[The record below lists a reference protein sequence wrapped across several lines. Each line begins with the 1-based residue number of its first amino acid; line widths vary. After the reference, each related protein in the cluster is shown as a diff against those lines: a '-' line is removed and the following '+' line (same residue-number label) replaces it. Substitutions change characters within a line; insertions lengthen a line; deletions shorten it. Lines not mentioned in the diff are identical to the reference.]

1 MKSGMP
7 SSMSSRNIHEG
18 GGVSALRQIRT
29 DESDLIY
36 RGAGGGST
44 NNFNNNGC
52 GGGGSGNGGSST
64 GTRSTMR
71 AGASSSDA
79 LIASS
84 QNNIEIIVD
93 SSLMSSGR
101 NASIDNEKGDDVEQG
116 HKKVKHRHRPLFRR
130 FLTYLKNA
138 FSGTSTAVGK

>member
-1 MKSGMP
+1 MKSGIP
-7 SSMSSRNIHEG
+7 SSMSSRDIHEG

-36 RGAGGGST
+36 RGASGGST

-52 GGGGSGNGGSST
+52 GGGNGGSST
-64 GTRSTMR
+64 GTRSTIR

-93 SSLMSSGR
+93 SSLPSSGR
-101 NASIDNEKGDDVEQG
+101 NASIEKDNGDDVEQG

-138 FSGTSTAVGK
+138 FAGTSTAVGK